1 MTPIVI
7 TPWHW
12 IGFVVFVLLCIAVDM
27 GAFNRRPRAVTFGE
41 ALIWSGVW
49 FTLAMLFA
57 ALLVPLRGGE
67 EATEFVTGYLIELSL
82 SLDNVLVIA
91 LIFAA
96 FNVPPQYQRRV
107 LVWGILGALLM
118 RGAMIGAGAA
128 LIRHFSWVLYLFG
141 IFLVATGIKMFFAKP
156 EAVEPEKNPV
166 IRLARKFFP
175 VSPALDGQRF
185 TTRWNGRRAL
195 TPLALVLLLVET
207 TDLIFAVDS
216 VPAVFAVTQKAFI
229 VFTSNVFAILGLRSL
244 YFLLAGAMGIFRH
257 LKSGLAVVLVFVG
270 AKMLLDP
277 HDHAPQWFQVKI
289 PTGLSLLTVA
299 AILSVAIAL
308 SIAAA
313 RREKNIKP
321 RMDTDGHG

>member
-1 MTPIVI
+1 MNPVVI

-12 IGFVVFVLLCIAVDM
+12 LGFILFILLCIAVDM
-27 GAFNRRPRAVTFGE
+27 GAFNRRARAVTFRE
-41 ALIWSGVW
+41 ALIWSAVW
-49 FTLAMLFA
+49 FLLAMLFA

-67 EATEFVTGYLIELSL
+67 EATEFVTGYVIELSL
-82 SLDNVLVIA
+82 SLDNVMVIA

-96 FNVPPQYQRRV
+96 FSVPPQYQRRV
-107 LVWGILGALLM
+107 LVWGILGALAM
-118 RGAMIGAGAA
+118 RGVMIGAGAA
-128 LIRHFSWVLYLFG
+128 LIRHFTWVLYLFG
-141 IFLVATGIKMFFAKP
+141 FFLVATGVKIFFSKP

-166 IRLARKFFP
+166 IRLARKLFP
-175 VSPALDGQRF
+175 ISPTLDGQKF
-185 TTRWNGRRAL
+185 TTRCNGRRML

-244 YFLLAGAMGIFRH
+244 YFLLAGAMGMFRH

-277 HDHAPQWFQVKI
+277 HDHAPQWFQLKI
-289 PTGLSLLTVA
+289 PTGLSLLVVA
-299 AILSVAIAL
+299 AILLISISLSV
-308 SIAAA
+308 AAA
-313 RREKNIKP
+313 RREKQSN
-321 RMDTDGHG
+321 HG